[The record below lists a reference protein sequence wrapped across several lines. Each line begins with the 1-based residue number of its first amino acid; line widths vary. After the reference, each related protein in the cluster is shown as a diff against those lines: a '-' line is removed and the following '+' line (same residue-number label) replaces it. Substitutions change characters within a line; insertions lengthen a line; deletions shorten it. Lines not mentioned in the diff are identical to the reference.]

1 MATTP
6 PSIAIPGQ
14 PLGASAKYIPGPGT
28 HLYLSQIHA
37 SILGPIHL
45 TQPPKPVGPQK
56 RLTKITPSAPT
67 PLPTISVLRSP
78 ALDTKPGEAHA
89 AKREAIPEVGSIVL
103 CRVTRI
109 TARQASVA
117 ILVVGETVGEGEWQ
131 GVVRVQD
138 VRATEKDRVKIAES
152 FRPGDVVRAIVVCFY
167 FSYFPLC
174 SFCFSFLPF
183 YFSAIPSYPSL
194 PSSLCSFP
202 LAPSPAPFSKTPF
215 SIHPPAYLPLKPAI
229 HPQLHLTT
237 LSDLPWRPVKLL
249 PLHRPQ

>member
-14 PLGASAKYIPGPGT
+14 PLGASSKYIPGPGT
-28 HLYLSQIHA
+28 HLHLSQIHA

-45 TQPPKPVGPQK
+45 THPPKPVGPQK

-78 ALDTKPGEAHA
+78 VLDTKPGEAHA

-152 FRPGDVVRAIVVCFY
+152 FRPGDVVRAVVVCLFFFHSSFY
-167 FSYFPLC
+167 
-174 SFCFSFLPF
+174 SFLF
-183 YFSAIPSYPSL
+183 CVFTLLFSAISQLVSF
-194 PSSLCSFP
+194 FP
-202 LAPSPAPFSKTPF
+202 LPRFPWPYSLAP
-215 SIHPPAYLPLKPAI
+215 
-229 HPQLHLTT
+229 
-237 LSDLPWRPVKLL
+237 
-249 PLHRPQ
+249 

>member
-14 PLGASAKYIPGPGT
+14 PLGASTKYIPGPGT
-28 HLYLSQIHA
+28 HLHLSQIHA
-37 SILGPIHL
+37 SILGPIHI
-45 TQPPKPVGPQK
+45 THPPKPVGPQK
-56 RLTKITPSAPT
+56 RLTKITPSTPA

-152 FRPGDVVRAIVVCFY
+152 FRPGDVVRAVVVCLF
-167 FSYFPLC
+167 FSPSTIFTFFV
-174 SFCFSFLPF
+174 STFLL
-183 YFSAIPSYPSL
+183 SAISRVALFVPFSLSLAPFPSL
-194 PSSLCSFP
+194 FPIPPFPNPFFHPTSLTHLNSTSF
-202 LAPSPAPFSKTPF
+202 
-215 SIHPPAYLPLKPAI
+215 
-229 HPQLHLTT
+229 
-237 LSDLPWRPVKLL
+237 
-249 PLHRPQ
+249 

>member
-14 PLGASAKYIPGPGT
+14 PLGASTKYIPGPGT
-28 HLYLSQIHA
+28 HLHLSQIHA

-45 TQPPKPVGPQK
+45 THPPKPVGPQK

-78 ALDTKPGEAHA
+78 VLDTKPGEVQT

-152 FRPGDVVRAIVVCFY
+152 FRPGDVVRAIVVCLF
-167 FSYFPLC
+167 
-174 SFCFSFLPF
+174 FLSRF
-183 YFSAIPSYPSL
+183 
-194 PSSLCSFP
+194 
-202 LAPSPAPFSKTPF
+202 
-215 SIHPPAYLPLKPAI
+215 
-229 HPQLHLTT
+229 
-237 LSDLPWRPVKLL
+237 
-249 PLHRPQ
+249 

>member
-14 PLGASAKYIPGPGT
+14 PLGASTKYIPGPGT
-28 HLYLSQIHA
+28 HLHLSQIHA

-45 TQPPKPVGPQK
+45 THPPKPVGPQK

-78 ALDTKPGEAHA
+78 VLDTKPGEVHA

-152 FRPGDVVRAIVVCFY
+152 FRPGDVVRAIVISLGDQSNYYLSTARNDLGVLMATSDAGNAMHPVSWREY
-167 FSYFPLC
+167 RDPVTGTSELRKVAK
-174 SFCFSFLPF
+174 PF
-183 YFSAIPSYPSL
+183 
-194 PSSLCSFP
+194 
-202 LAPSPAPFSKTPF
+202 
-215 SIHPPAYLPLKPAI
+215 
-229 HPQLHLTT
+229 
-237 LSDLPWRPVKLL
+237 
-249 PLHRPQ
+249 

>member
-14 PLGASAKYIPGPGT
+14 PLGAASKYIPGPGT
-28 HLYLSQIHA
+28 HLHLSQIHA

-45 TQPPKPVGPQK
+45 THPPKPVGPQK

-67 PLPTISVLRSP
+67 PLPTISVLRGP
-78 ALDTKPGEAHA
+78 LLDTKPGEVQT

-152 FRPGDVVRAIVVCFY
+152 FRPGDVVRAIVVCLMF
-167 FSYFPLC
+167 
-174 SFCFSFLPF
+174 FSFLTF
-183 YFSAIPSYPSL
+183 FSVFLFFFFSYLSTVVWF
-194 PSSLCSFP
+194 SSLCCR
-202 LAPSPAPFSKTPF
+202 SPGPISSPFSPTHFP
-215 SIHPPAYLPLKPAI
+215 
-229 HPQLHLTT
+229 
-237 LSDLPWRPVKLL
+237 
-249 PLHRPQ
+249 

>member
-14 PLGASAKYIPGPGT
+14 PLGASTKYIPGPGT
-28 HLYLSQIHA
+28 HLHLSQIHA

-45 TQPPKPVGPQK
+45 THPPKPVGPQK

-78 ALDTKPGEAHA
+78 VLDTKPGEVQT

-152 FRPGDVVRAIVVCFY
+152 FRPGDVVRAIVVCLFFLSRFY
-167 FSYFPLC
+167 EISVFLLRFYLTTSA
-174 SFCFSFLPF
+174 SFLGSPLFPPTSPYPF
-183 YFSAIPSYPSL
+183 SL
-194 PSSLCSFP
+194 PLFP
-202 LAPSPAPFSKTPF
+202 S
-215 SIHPPAYLPLKPAI
+215 HP
-229 HPQLHLTT
+229 
-237 LSDLPWRPVKLL
+237 
-249 PLHRPQ
+249 